1 MKKVLLV
8 ATLLGG
14 VSFSSLAATTPHT
27 EPNATKSPNQAF
39 VLSKDLIAK
48 KMLYEYAY
56 GADEMCGRSGKAT
69 GNSWDEVVEL
79 LNMLHDQY
87 CG

>member
-1 MKKVLLV
+1 M
-8 ATLLGG
+8 AAMLGS
-14 VSFSSLAATTPHT
+14 VSFTSLAATTSHA
-27 EPNATKSPNQAF
+27 EPNAIKSPDQAF
-39 VLSKDLIAK
+39 VLSKDLVAK